1 MVGTVREPTETVSSG
16 KKPISETRWS
26 ARADAVKA
34 LASNYK
40 VIQNSVDAIARTS
53 TQPPLILLEAVFG
66 EQTELSEHRSY
77 VHCVEQHPGH
87 IELS

>member
-1 MVGTVREPTETVSSG
+1 MR
-16 KKPISETRWS
+16 SEIRWS

-40 VIQNSVDAIARTS
+40 VILNSVDAIARTS
-53 TQPPLILLEAVFG
+53 AQPPLVVLEAIG

-87 IELS
+87 IEPS